1 LGLLKK
7 KAKKMPSEAKTL
19 EEELNWARII
29 FSIIKFPAEAKKI
42 SSEFALILLDTVT
55 RFCNAK
61 GMNPT
66 ISIKESL
73 ISNGKILMDS
83 TGIPALVLIDAA
95 KRALYKIIVV
105 K

>member
-1 LGLLKK
+1 MGT
-7 KAKKMPSEAKTL
+7 A
-19 EEELNWARII
+19 
-29 FSIIKFPAEAKKI
+29 
-42 SSEFALILLDTVT
+42 T
-55 RFCNAK
+55 RFCNAN

-73 ISNGKILMDS
+73 ISNGRYLLQI
-83 TGIPALVLIDAA
+83 TEIPALNLIDAA